1 MGKTLGTFNTYT
13 ARGSEGA
20 KMEAADSVR
29 ALARRFEMAAEDL
42 PVDDRDIT
50 AKIQTIKSLV
60 RQVTETI
67 QRLEWAEER

>member
-1 MGKTLGTFNTYT
+1 
-13 ARGSEGA
+13 
-20 KMEAADSVR
+20 MEAADSVR